1 VQHEELAIDK
11 WIARFPLAAARAEG
25 PEIEAEFITGP
36 RSIALLEQLRAEAFG
51 PESIGDRVPTDVFI
65 WSLTDPGQRDRTQ
78 IGGTP
83 YRSRSKP
90 WPLDAIG
97 QPRQFLAQVCFAD
110 SHDLFPMPL
119 PGDMLLIFTAVEEWQ
134 RGGFNLAWGQPEMLR
149 FEWGHLD
156 ETELIEATEM
166 PQARMP
172 LLPCYGTRY
181 RTWDVAAE
189 EPPDASQQDSEA
201 LRTALARWDC
211 AVVEGTKIGG
221 IAPRLF
227 DQDEVRF
234 GPEEHF
240 PPGHFL
246 GTIATVGA
254 DTSEPYAFLD
264 MPEAIDF
271 RDAPAAEAWRP
282 SQRALL
288 MIADAGLLNFFLDD
302 TGTVRWT
309 GRCAT

>member
-1 VQHEELAIDK
+1 MQHEELAIAE
-11 WIARFPLAAARAEG
+11 WIARFPLAAARAQG
-25 PEIEAEFITGP
+25 PEIEPEFISGP

-51 PESIGDRVPTDVFI
+51 PETIGDRVPTDVFI
-65 WSLTDPGQRDRTQ
+65 WSLTDPGQRHRTQ
-78 IGGTP
+78 IGGSP
-83 YRSRSKP
+83 YRSRNKP

-97 QPRQFLAQVCFAD
+97 QPRQFLAQLCFAD
-110 SHDLFPMPL
+110 SHDLFPMTL
-119 PGDMLLIFTAVEEWQ
+119 PGDVLLIFSAVEEWQ
-134 RGGFNLAWGQPEMLR
+134 RGAFDLAWGQPEMLL
-149 FEWGHLD
+149 FEWGHLG
-156 ETELIEATEM
+156 ETELIEAAEA
-166 PQARMP
+166 PQAKMP
-172 LLPCYGTRY
+172 LLPCYGARY
-181 RTWDVAAE
+181 RTWDVAGE

-201 LRTALARWDC
+201 RRTALARWDC

-227 DQDEVRF
+227 DQDVVHL
-234 GPEEHF
+234 GLEEPF

-246 GTIATVGA
+246 DTIATVGA

-271 RDAPAAEAWRP
+271 RDLSATEAWQ
-282 SQRALL
+282 SNQHALL

-302 TGTVRWT
+302 TGAVRWT